1 MMEVIEETP
10 SSATTSR
17 RSSGRGSTSEDGGGS
32 SSSSSSTRHK
42 STSTSTD
49 LTDLAGSSASATPTK
64 KRSVKSM
71 KAVAVGDDTGLGDYK
86 IEKEGRGSSGGGDVG
101 GGGVD
106 EETSTSNGSCFSCC
120 QSLNQAQLESL
131 KAIARRRE
139 QQEAEEVC
147 FSCCHGK
154 TKSKYF
160 RMSYYRNNL
169 SFFLTFLV
177 YLLIQIGLALLQYY
191 LYIESNVAV
200 RIARIGGILIN
211 FNSVLVI
218 LLVLR
223 RLTTWIRNSAIGRNY
238 LPIDDS
244 IKFHK
249 FVGLFI
255 FVLSL
260 VHTAAHCVNLCKS
273 FSFVCLFLFF
283 FMSPLK
289 KLDNLITN

>member
-1 MMEVIEETP
+1 MEVIEEA
-10 SSATTSR
+10 SSTSTSR
-17 RSSGRGSTSEDGGGS
+17 RSSGRGSDGGGGGEGSS

-49 LTDLAGSSASATPTK
+49 FTDLAGSSAEATPTK
-64 KRSVKSM
+64 KRSMKS
-71 KAVAVGDDTGLGDYK
+71 VSV
-86 IEKEGRGSSGGGDVG
+86 GGGDDSEFKIDKDG
-101 GGGVD
+101 GRVD
-106 EETSTSNGSCFSCC
+106 EETSTNGSCFSCC

-139 QQEAEEVC
+139 QQDAEEVC

-177 YLLIQIGLALLQYY
+177 YLLIQIGLGLLQYF

-211 FNSVLVI
+211 FNSGLVI

-255 FVLSL
+255 FALSFM
-260 VHTAAHCVNLCKS
+260 HTAAHCVNLCKYW
-273 FSFVCLFLFF
+273 LL
-283 FMSPLK
+283 
-289 KLDNLITN
+289 

>member
-1 MMEVIEETP
+1 MG
-10 SSATTSR
+10 SAAA
-17 RSSGRGSTSEDGGGS
+17 SGN
-32 SSSSSSTRHK
+32 
-42 STSTSTD
+42 
-49 LTDLAGSSASATPTK
+49 A
-64 KRSVKSM
+64 
-71 KAVAVGDDTGLGDYK
+71 GDDSGDYK
-86 IEKEGRGSSGGGDVG
+86 IEKEG
-101 GGGVD
+101 VD
-106 EETSTSNGSCFSCC
+106 EENTTPSGSCFSCC

-139 QQEAEEVC
+139 QEEQEQVC

-177 YLLIQIGLALLQYY
+177 YLMIQVGLGLLQYF

-211 FNSVLVI
+211 FNSGLVI

-238 LPIDDS
+238 LPIDES

-255 FVLSL
+255 FALSL
-260 VHTAAHCVNLCKS
+260 VHTAAHCVNLCK
-273 FSFVCLFLFF
+273 FFLFF
-283 FMSPLK
+283 IFYF
-289 KLDNLITN
+289 DV